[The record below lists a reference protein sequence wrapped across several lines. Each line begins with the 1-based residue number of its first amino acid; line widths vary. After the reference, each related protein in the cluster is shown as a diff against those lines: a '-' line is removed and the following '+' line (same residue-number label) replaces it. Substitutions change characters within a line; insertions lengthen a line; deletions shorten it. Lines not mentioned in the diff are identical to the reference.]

1 MKVLDRITFSCT
13 SCEKP
18 VGVQGVV
25 LTEAYTYIFVANC
38 ACGAQNHFKLA
49 SILNALSPTI
59 VAEGSKQV
67 N

>member
-1 MKVLDRITFSCT
+1 MKVLDSLTFGCT
-13 SCEKP
+13 SCGEP
-18 VGVQGVV
+18 VAVQGVV
-25 LTEAYTYIFVANC
+25 LTDSFTYIFVANC
-38 ACGAQNHFKLA
+38 ACGAQNHFKLV